1 MCIRDSSRDWHAA
14 DMTVERFEQIAPYL
28 KNVDTVVLEGWGEAL
43 LYPNLTDAIRLV
55 KRFGARAGFV
65 TSGWGLDKSYAAALL
80 NAGVDFIG
88 FSLAGATPGTHDA
101 IRIKSDLQKV
111 CAAIQD
117 LVAIKAERK
126 QPTPQLHIVFLM
138 LRDNLAEI
146 PRILE
151 LAHTLGVAQVVL
163 IHLIQ
168 VTTPWQEEQRVFHCD
183 AETDELLKE
192 AERKA
197 TSLGIGLRAASLSPR
212 EIAVCDENPLRN
224 LYISVGGEVSPCV
237 YLYPPV
243 PAPIRKLFCGR
254 TCNVNKVSF
263 GNIFT
268 QPFEVI
274 WNSRRYQEFRD
285 CFAARRK
292 RFEDLYLSPLWD
304 PGRLRNITRESY
316 VLPDAPEPCRTCH
329 KMLGF

>member
-1 MCIRDSSRDWHAA
+1 MCIRYASRDWHAA
-14 DMTVERFEQIAPYL
+14 DMPVDQFEQITPYL
-28 KNVDTVVLEGWGEAL
+28 KDVDTVVLEGWGEPL
-43 LYPNLTDAIRLV
+43 LYHNLFDAIRLA
-55 KRFGARAGFV
+55 KRSGTKAGFV
-65 TSGWGLDKSYAAALL
+65 TSGWELDRYCAAELL
-80 NAGVDFIG
+80 DAGIDFIG
-88 FSLAGATPGTHDA
+88 FSLAGATPDTHDA
-101 IRIKSDLQKV
+101 IRVNSDLQKV
-111 CAAIQD
+111 CAAIQE
-117 LVAIKAERK
+117 LVALKAERK
-126 QPTPQLHIVFLM
+126 QQTPRLHIVFLM
-138 LRDNLAEI
+138 LRDNLYEI
-146 PRILE
+146 PGMLE
-151 LAHTLGVAQVVL
+151 LAHTMGIAQVVL

-168 VTTPWQEEQRVFHCD
+168 VTTPWQEKQRVFHCD

-197 TSLGIGLRAASLSPR
+197 TALGIGLRAASLSPS
-212 EIAVCDENPLRN
+212 EVAVCDENPLRN

-254 TCNVNKVSF
+254 TCNVQKVSF

-292 RFEDLYLSPLWD
+292 RFEDLYLSSLWD
-304 PGRLRNITRESY
+304 AGRLRNVTRESSI
-316 VLPDAPEPCRTCH
+316 LPDPPEPCRTCH